1 MGKHVTIDLKG
12 CHPVIL
18 ERVETLD
25 EFLLEAI
32 KECGMKAMMRP
43 QHVKFQPQG
52 YSGFCILAESH
63 ISYHTYPEK
72 QEIFIDL
79 YSCKDFNT
87 QRLINLSMFS
97 FLASE
102 CKSQVINRD

>member
-1 MGKHVTIDLKG
+1 M
-12 CHPVIL
+12 
-18 ERVETLD
+18 ERVEVLD

-32 KECGMKAMMRP
+32 KECGMRAMMKP
-43 QHVKFQPQG
+43 KHVKFEPQG

-79 YSCKDFNT
+79 YSCRDFNT
-87 QRLINLSMFS
+87 QSLINLSMFS

-102 CKSQVINRD
+102 CQHQVIKRD